1 MFEEGQKNN
10 TNKSGLIYAI
20 VGVAVLIVAVAGSA
34 YAYYSAT
41 ATDTST
47 VKGTAGGAG
56 GAGGAGVKPTI
67 LTVKK
72 ESNASGSLVPIDKTT
87 DTLTKGAKG
96 WNKTSNAVNTAWN
109 AAQSCTD
116 KKGNTVCQ
124 VYSVTVKNNNNMP
137 VIYDISLT
145 ALSGA
150 NTPNLDAVKMAS
162 NISVTSV
169 TSIKGVDKG
178 ICTTASVAGGG
189 TSNTCYFMVFIT
201 NLNSPQTDSGAF
213 TGTVKAVGSDGAEI
227 KAQF

>member
-47 VKGTAGGAG
+47 VKGTAGG
-56 GAGGAGVKPTI
+56 GAAPT

-72 ESNASGSLVPIDKTT
+72 ESNASGNLVPIDKTVE
-87 DTLTKGAKG
+87 TLTKGAKG
-96 WNKTSNAVNTAWN
+96 WNATSNAVNTTWN

-116 KKGNTVCQ
+116 KNGNTVCQ
-124 VYSVTVKNNNNMP
+124 VYSVTVKNNSNTS

-150 NTPNLDAVKMAS
+150 KTPNLDAVKMAS

-169 TSIKGVDKG
+169 TSIKGVNKG

-189 TSNTCYFMVFIT
+189 TSTACYFMVFIT
-201 NLNSPQTDSGAF
+201 NLNSAQTDSGSF
-213 TGTVKAVGSDGAEI
+213 TGTVTAVGSNGAEV

>member
-47 VKGTAGGAG
+47 VKGTTGGGA
-56 GAGGAGVKPTI
+56 APT

-72 ESNASGSLVPIDKTT
+72 ESNASGNLVPIDKTVE
-87 DTLTKGAKG
+87 TLTKDAKG

-116 KKGNTVCQ
+116 KNGNTVCQ
-124 VYSVTVKNNNNMP
+124 VYSVTVKNNSNTS

-150 NTPNLDAVKMAS
+150 KTPNLDAVKMAS

-169 TSIKGVDKG
+169 TSIKGVNKG
-178 ICTTASVAGGG
+178 ICTTTSVAGGG
-189 TSNTCYFMVFIT
+189 TSTACYFMVFIT
-201 NLNSPQTDSGAF
+201 NLNSAQTDSGAF
-213 TGTVKAVGSDGAEI
+213 TGTVTAVGSNGAEV

>member
-1 MFEEGQKNN
+1 MFEEGQKND

-47 VKGTAGGAG
+47 VKGTAGG
-56 GAGGAGVKPTI
+56 GAAPT

-72 ESNASGSLVPIDKTT
+72 ESNASGNLVPIDKTAE
-87 DTLTKGAKG
+87 TLTKGAKG
-96 WNKTSNAVNTAWN
+96 WNTTSNAVNTSWN

-116 KKGNTVCQ
+116 KNGNTVCQ
-124 VYSVTVKNNNNMP
+124 VYSVTVKNNSNTS

-145 ALSGA
+145 ALSGT
-150 NTPNLDAVKMAS
+150 NTKNLDAVKMAS
-162 NISVTSV
+162 NISVTSE
-169 TSIKGVDKG
+169 TSIKGVNKG

-189 TSNTCYFMVFIT
+189 TSTACYFMVFIT
-201 NLNSPQTDSGAF
+201 NLNSAQTDSGAF
-213 TGTVKAVGSDGAEI
+213 TGTVTAVGSNGAEV

>member
-47 VKGTAGGAG
+47 VKGTAGG
-56 GAGGAGVKPTI
+56 GAAPT

-72 ESNASGSLVPIDKTT
+72 ESNASGNLVPIDKTAE
-87 DTLTKGAKG
+87 TLTKGAKG
-96 WNKTSNAVNTAWN
+96 WNKTSNAVNTSWN

-116 KKGNTVCQ
+116 KNGNTVCQ
-124 VYSVTVKNNNNMP
+124 VYSVTVKNNSNTS

-145 ALSGA
+145 DLHGA
-150 NTPNLDAVKMAS
+150 KAPNLDAVKMAS
-162 NISVTSV
+162 NISVTSE
-169 TSIKGVDKG
+169 TSIKGVNKG

-189 TSNTCYFMVFIT
+189 TSTACYFMVFIT
-201 NLNSPQTDSGAF
+201 NLNSAQTDSGAF
-213 TGTVKAVGSDGAEI
+213 TGTVTAVGSNGAEV

>member
-41 ATDTST
+41 ATDTSI
-47 VKGTAGGAG
+47 VKGTAGG
-56 GAGGAGVKPTI
+56 GAAPT

-72 ESNASGSLVPIDKTT
+72 ESNASGNLVPIDKTVE
-87 DTLTKGAKG
+87 TLTKGAKG
-96 WNKTSNAVNTAWN
+96 WNTTSNAVNTAWN

-116 KKGNTVCQ
+116 KNGNTVCQ
-124 VYSVTVKNNNNMP
+124 VYSVTVKNNSNTS

-150 NTPNLDAVKMAS
+150 KTPNLDAVKMAS

-169 TSIKGVDKG
+169 TSIKGVNKG
-178 ICTTASVAGGG
+178 ICTTTSVAGGG
-189 TSNTCYFMVFIT
+189 TSTACYFMVFIT
-201 NLNSPQTDSGAF
+201 NLNSAQTDSGAF
-213 TGTVKAVGSDGAEI
+213 TGTVTAVGSNGAEV

>member
-47 VKGTAGGAG
+47 VKGTAGG
-56 GAGGAGVKPTI
+56 GAAPT
-67 LTVKK
+67 LTLKK
-72 ESNASGSLVPIDKTT
+72 ESNASGNLVPIDKTAE
-87 DTLTKGAKG
+87 TLTKGAKG
-96 WNKTSNAVNTAWN
+96 WNTTSNAVNTSCN

-116 KKGNTVCQ
+116 KNGNTVCQ
-124 VYSVTVKNNNNMP
+124 VYSVTVKNNSNTS

-145 ALSGA
+145 ALSGEK
-150 NTPNLDAVKMAS
+150 TKNLDAVKMAS
-162 NISVTSV
+162 NISVTSE
-169 TSIKGVDKG
+169 TSIKGVNKG
-178 ICTTASVAGGG
+178 ICTTASVAGGS
-189 TSNTCYFMVFIT
+189 TSTACYFMVFIT
-201 NLNSPQTDSGAF
+201 NLNSAQTDSGAF
-213 TGTVKAVGSDGAEI
+213 TGTVTAVGSNGAEV

>member
-47 VKGTAGGAG
+47 VKGTAGG
-56 GAGGAGVKPTI
+56 GAAPT

-72 ESNASGSLVPIDKTT
+72 ESTASGNLVPIDKTVE
-87 DTLTKGAKG
+87 TLTKGAKG
-96 WNKTSNAVNTAWN
+96 WNTTSNAANTAWN

-116 KKGNTVCQ
+116 KNGNTVCQ
-124 VYSVTVKNNNNMP
+124 VYSVTVKNNSNTS

-150 NTPNLDAVKMAS
+150 KTPNLDAVKMAS

-169 TSIKGVDKG
+169 TSIKGVNKG
-178 ICTTASVAGGG
+178 ICTTTSVAGGG
-189 TSNTCYFMVFIT
+189 TSTACYFMVFIT
-201 NLNSPQTDSGAF
+201 NLNSAQTDSGAF
-213 TGTVKAVGSDGAEI
+213 TGTVTAVGSNGAEV

>member
-47 VKGTAGGAG
+47 VKGTAGG
-56 GAGGAGVKPTI
+56 GAAPT

-72 ESNASGSLVPIDKTT
+72 ESNASGNLVPIDKTVE
-87 DTLTKGAKG
+87 TLTKGAKG

-116 KKGNTVCQ
+116 KNGNTVCQ
-124 VYSVTVKNNNNMP
+124 VYSVTVKNNSNTS

-150 NTPNLDAVKMAS
+150 KTPNLDAVKMAS

-169 TSIKGVDKG
+169 TSIKGVNKG
-178 ICTTASVAGGG
+178 ICTTTSVAGGG
-189 TSNTCYFMVFIT
+189 TSTACYFMVFIT
-201 NLNSPQTDSGAF
+201 NLNSAQTDSGAF
-213 TGTVKAVGSDGAEI
+213 TGTVTAVGSNGAEV

>member
-1 MFEEGQKNN
+1 MLEEGQKNN

-47 VKGTAGGAG
+47 VKGTAGG
-56 GAGGAGVKPTI
+56 GAAPT

-72 ESNASGSLVPIDKTT
+72 ESNASGNLVPIDKTVE
-87 DTLTKGAKG
+87 TLTKGAKG
-96 WNKTSNAVNTAWN
+96 WNTTSNAVNTAWN

-116 KKGNTVCQ
+116 KNGNTVCQ
-124 VYSVTVKNNNNMP
+124 VYSVTVKNNSNTS

-150 NTPNLDAVKMAS
+150 KTPNLDAVKMAS

-169 TSIKGVDKG
+169 TSIKGVNKG
-178 ICTTASVAGGG
+178 ICTTTSVAGGG
-189 TSNTCYFMVFIT
+189 TSTACYFMVFIT
-201 NLNSPQTDSGAF
+201 NLNSAQTDSGAF
-213 TGTVKAVGSDGAEI
+213 TGTVTAVGSNGAEV

>member
-10 TNKSGLIYAI
+10 TNKNGLIYAI

-41 ATDTST
+41 ANDTST
-47 VKGTAGGAG
+47 VKGTAGG
-56 GAGGAGVKPTI
+56 GAAPT

-72 ESNASGSLVPIDKTT
+72 ESNASGNLVPIDKTVE
-87 DTLTKGAKG
+87 TLTKGAKG
-96 WNKTSNAVNTAWN
+96 WNTASNAVNTAWN

-116 KKGNTVCQ
+116 KNGNTVCQ
-124 VYSVTVKNNNNMP
+124 VYSVTVKNNSNTS

-150 NTPNLDAVKMAS
+150 KTPNLDAVKMAS

-169 TSIKGVDKG
+169 TSIKGVNKG
-178 ICTTASVAGGG
+178 ICTTTSVAGGG
-189 TSNTCYFMVFIT
+189 TSTACYFMVFIT
-201 NLNSPQTDSGAF
+201 NLNSAQTDSGAF
-213 TGTVKAVGSDGAEI
+213 TGTVTAVGSNGAEV

>member
-47 VKGTAGGAG
+47 VKGTAGG
-56 GAGGAGVKPTI
+56 GAAPT

-72 ESNASGSLVPIDKTT
+72 ESNASGNLVPIDKTAE
-87 DTLTKGAKG
+87 TLTKGAKG
-96 WNKTSNAVNTAWN
+96 WNKTSNAVNTSWN

-116 KKGNTVCQ
+116 KNGNTVCQ
-124 VYSVTVKNNNNMP
+124 VYSVTVKNNSNTS

-145 ALSGA
+145 ALYGA
-150 NTPNLDAVKMAS
+150 KAPNLDAVKMAS
-162 NISVTSV
+162 NISVTSE
-169 TSIKGVDKG
+169 TSIKGVNKG

-189 TSNTCYFMVFIT
+189 TSTACYFMVFIT
-201 NLNSPQTDSGAF
+201 NLNSAQTDSGAF
-213 TGTVKAVGSDGAEI
+213 TGTVTAVGSNGAEV

>member
-47 VKGTAGGAG
+47 VKGTAGG
-56 GAGGAGVKPTI
+56 GAAPT

-72 ESNASGSLVPIDKTT
+72 ESNASGNLVPIDKTAE
-87 DTLTKGAKG
+87 TLTKGAKG
-96 WNKTSNAVNTAWN
+96 WNKTSNAVNTSWN

-116 KKGNTVCQ
+116 KNGNTVCQ
-124 VYSVTVKNNNNMP
+124 VYSVTVKNNSNTS

-145 ALSGA
+145 DLHGTKA
-150 NTPNLDAVKMAS
+150 PNLDAVKMAS
-162 NISVTSV
+162 NISVTSE
-169 TSIKGVDKG
+169 TSIKGVNKG

-189 TSNTCYFMVFIT
+189 TSTACYFMVFIT
-201 NLNSPQTDSGAF
+201 NLNSAQTDSGAF
-213 TGTVKAVGSDGAEI
+213 TGTVTAVGSNGAEV

>member
-47 VKGTAGGAG
+47 VKGTAGG
-56 GAGGAGVKPTI
+56 GAAPT

-72 ESNASGSLVPIDKTT
+72 ESNASGNLVPIDKTVE
-87 DTLTKGAKG
+87 TLTKGAKG
-96 WNKTSNAVNTAWN
+96 WNKTSNAVNTSWN

-116 KKGNTVCQ
+116 KNGNTVCQ
-124 VYSVTVKNNNNMP
+124 VYSVTVKNNSNTP

-150 NTPNLDAVKMAS
+150 KTPNLDAVKMAS
-162 NISVTSV
+162 NISVTSE
-169 TSIKGVDKG
+169 TSIKGVNKG

-189 TSNTCYFMVFIT
+189 TSTACYFMVFIT
-201 NLNSPQTDSGAF
+201 NLNSAQTDSGAF
-213 TGTVKAVGSDGAEI
+213 TGTVTAVGSNGAEV

>member
-41 ATDTST
+41 AADTST
-47 VKGTAGGAG
+47 VKGTAGG
-56 GAGGAGVKPTI
+56 GAAPT

-72 ESNASGSLVPIDKTT
+72 ESNASGNLVPIDKTVE
-87 DTLTKGAKG
+87 TLTKGAKG
-96 WNKTSNAVNTAWN
+96 WNTTSNAVNTAWN

-116 KKGNTVCQ
+116 KNGNTVCQ
-124 VYSVTVKNNNNMP
+124 VYSVTVKNNSNTS
-137 VIYDISLT
+137 VIYDITLT

-150 NTPNLDAVKMAS
+150 KTPNLDAVKMAS
-162 NISVTSV
+162 NISVTSA
-169 TSIKGVDKG
+169 TSIKGVNKG
-178 ICTTASVAGGG
+178 ICTTTSVAGGG
-189 TSNTCYFMVFIT
+189 TSTACYFMVFIT
-201 NLNSPQTDSGAF
+201 NLNSAQTDSGAF
-213 TGTVKAVGSDGAEI
+213 TGTVTAVGSNGAEV

>member
-47 VKGTAGGAG
+47 VKGTAGG
-56 GAGGAGVKPTI
+56 GAAPT

-72 ESNASGSLVPIDKTT
+72 ESNASGNLVPIDKTAE
-87 DTLTKGAKG
+87 TLTKGAKG
-96 WNKTSNAVNTAWN
+96 WNTTSNAVNTSWN

-116 KKGNTVCQ
+116 KNGNTVCQ
-124 VYSVTVKNNNNMP
+124 VYSVTVKNNSNTS

-145 ALSGA
+145 ALSGEK
-150 NTPNLDAVKMAS
+150 TQNLDAVKMAS
-162 NISVTSV
+162 NISVTSE
-169 TSIKGVDKG
+169 TSIKGVNKG

-189 TSNTCYFMVFIT
+189 TSTACYFMVFIT
-201 NLNSPQTDSGAF
+201 NLNSAQTDSGAF
-213 TGTVKAVGSDGAEI
+213 TGTVTAVGSNGAEV

>member
-41 ATDTST
+41 AADTST
-47 VKGTAGGAG
+47 VKGTAGG
-56 GAGGAGVKPTI
+56 GAAPT

-72 ESNASGSLVPIDKTT
+72 ESNASGNLVPIDKTVE
-87 DTLTKGAKG
+87 TLTKGAKG
-96 WNKTSNAVNTAWN
+96 WNKTSNSVNTAWN

-116 KKGNTVCQ
+116 KNGNTVCQ
-124 VYSVTVKNNNNMP
+124 VYSVTVKNNSNTS

-150 NTPNLDAVKMAS
+150 KTPNLDAVKMAS

-169 TSIKGVDKG
+169 TSIKGVNKG
-178 ICTTASVAGGG
+178 ICTTTSVAGGG
-189 TSNTCYFMVFIT
+189 TSTACYFMVFIT
-201 NLNSPQTDSGAF
+201 NLNSAQTDSGAF
-213 TGTVKAVGSDGAEI
+213 TGTVTAVGSNGAEV

>member
-1 MFEEGQKNN
+1 MFEEGQKKN

-41 ATDTST
+41 AADTST
-47 VKGTAGGAG
+47 VKGTAGG
-56 GAGGAGVKPTI
+56 GAAPT

-72 ESNASGSLVPIDKTT
+72 ESNASGNLVPIDKTVE
-87 DTLTKGAKG
+87 TLTKGAKG
-96 WNKTSNAVNTAWN
+96 WNTTSKAVNTAWN

-116 KKGNTVCQ
+116 KNGNTVCQ
-124 VYSVTVKNNNNMP
+124 VYSVTVKNNSNTS

-150 NTPNLDAVKMAS
+150 KTPNLDAVKMAS

-169 TSIKGVDKG
+169 TSIKGVNKG
-178 ICTTASVAGGG
+178 ICTTTSVAGGG
-189 TSNTCYFMVFIT
+189 TSTACYFMVFIT
-201 NLNSPQTDSGAF
+201 NLNSAQTDSGAF
-213 TGTVKAVGSDGAEI
+213 TGTVTAVGSNGAEV

>member
-1 MFEEGQKNN
+1 MFEEEQKNN
-10 TNKSGLIYAI
+10 TNKGGLIYAI
-20 VGVAVLIVAVAGSA
+20 VGVAVLVVAVAGSA

-41 ATDTST
+41 ATNTNT
-47 VKGTAGGAG
+47 VKGTAGG
-56 GAGGAGVKPTI
+56 GAAPT
-67 LTVKK
+67 LTVTK
-72 ESNASGSLVPIDKTT
+72 ESTANGNLVPIDKVAA
-87 DTLTKGAKG
+87 TLTNGAKG
-96 WNKTSNAVNTAWN
+96 WNTTSKAVNSAWN

-116 KKGNTVCQ
+116 KNGNTVCQ
-124 VYSVTVKNNNNMP
+124 VYSVTVKNNSNTP

-178 ICTTASVAGGG
+178 ICTTNSVAGGG

-201 NLNSPQTDSGAF
+201 NLNSAQTDSGSF
-213 TGTVKAVGSDGAEI
+213 TGTVTAVGSNGAEV

>member
-10 TNKSGLIYAI
+10 TNKNGLIYAI

-41 ATDTST
+41 AADTST
-47 VKGTAGGAG
+47 VKGTAGG
-56 GAGGAGVKPTI
+56 GAAPT

-72 ESNASGSLVPIDKTT
+72 ESNASGNLVPIDKTVE
-87 DTLTKGAKG
+87 TLTKGAKG

-116 KKGNTVCQ
+116 KNGNTVCQ
-124 VYSVTVKNNNNMP
+124 VYSVTVKNNSNTS

-150 NTPNLDAVKMAS
+150 KTPNLDAVKMDS

-169 TSIKGVDKG
+169 TSIKGVNKG
-178 ICTTASVAGGG
+178 ICTTTSVAGGG
-189 TSNTCYFMVFIT
+189 TSTACYFMVFIT
-201 NLNSPQTDSGAF
+201 NLNSAQTDSGAF
-213 TGTVKAVGSDGAEI
+213 TGTVTAVGSNGAEV

>member
-41 ATDTST
+41 AADTST
-47 VKGTAGGAG
+47 VKGTAGG
-56 GAGGAGVKPTI
+56 GAAPT

-72 ESNASGSLVPIDKTT
+72 ESTASGNLVPIDKTVE
-87 DTLTKGAKG
+87 TLTKGAKG
-96 WNKTSNAVNTAWN
+96 WNTASNAVNTAWN

-116 KKGNTVCQ
+116 KNGNTVCQ
-124 VYSVTVKNNNNMP
+124 VYSVTVKNNSNTS

-150 NTPNLDAVKMAS
+150 KTPNLDAVKMAS
-162 NISVTSV
+162 NISVTSA
-169 TSIKGVDKG
+169 TSIKGVNKG
-178 ICTTASVAGGG
+178 ICTTTSVAGGG
-189 TSNTCYFMVFIT
+189 TSTACYFMVFIT
-201 NLNSPQTDSGAF
+201 NLNSAQTDSGAF
-213 TGTVKAVGSDGAEI
+213 TGTVTAVGSNGAEV

>member
-47 VKGTAGGAG
+47 VKGTAGG
-56 GAGGAGVKPTI
+56 GAAPT

-72 ESNASGSLVPIDKTT
+72 ESNASGNLVPIDKTVE
-87 DTLTKGAKG
+87 TLTKGAKG
-96 WNKTSNAVNTAWN
+96 WNTTSNAVNTAWN

-116 KKGNTVCQ
+116 KNGNTVCQ
-124 VYSVTVKNNNNMP
+124 VYSVTVKNNSNTS

-150 NTPNLDAVKMAS
+150 KTPNLDAVKMAS

-169 TSIKGVDKG
+169 TSIKGVNKG
-178 ICTTASVAGGG
+178 ICTTTSVAGGG
-189 TSNTCYFMVFIT
+189 TSTACYFMVFIT
-201 NLNSPQTDSGAF
+201 NLNSAQTDSGAF
-213 TGTVKAVGSDGAEI
+213 TGTVTAVGSNGAEV

>member
-47 VKGTAGGAG
+47 VKGTAGG
-56 GAGGAGVKPTI
+56 GAAPT

-72 ESNASGSLVPIDKTT
+72 ESNASGNLVPIDKTAE
-87 DTLTKGAKG
+87 TLTKGAKG
-96 WNKTSNAVNTAWN
+96 WNKTSNAVNTSWN

-116 KKGNTVCQ
+116 KNGNTVCQ
-124 VYSVTVKNNNNMP
+124 VYSVTVKNNSNTS

-150 NTPNLDAVKMAS
+150 KTQNLDAVKMAS
-162 NISVTSV
+162 NISVTSE
-169 TSIKGVDKG
+169 TSIKGVNKG
-178 ICTTASVAGGG
+178 ICTTASVAGGS
-189 TSNTCYFMVFIT
+189 TSTACYFMVFIT
-201 NLNSPQTDSGAF
+201 NLNSAQTDSGAF
-213 TGTVKAVGSDGAEI
+213 TGTVTAVGSNGAEV

>member
-47 VKGTAGGAG
+47 VKGTAGG
-56 GAGGAGVKPTI
+56 GAAPT

-72 ESNASGSLVPIDKTT
+72 ESNASGNLVPIDKTAE
-87 DTLTKGAKG
+87 TLTKGAKG
-96 WNKTSNAVNTAWN
+96 WNKTSNAVNTSWN

-116 KKGNTVCQ
+116 KNGNTVCQ
-124 VYSVTVKNNNNMP
+124 VYSVTVKNNSNTS

-145 ALSGA
+145 ALYGA
-150 NTPNLDAVKMAS
+150 KAPNLDAVKMAS
-162 NISVTSV
+162 NISVTSE
-169 TSIKGVDKG
+169 TSIKGVNKG

-189 TSNTCYFMVFIT
+189 TSTACYFMVFIT
-201 NLNSPQTDSGAF
+201 NLNSAQTDSGAF
-213 TGTVKAVGSDGAEI
+213 TGTVTAVVSNGAEV

>member
-47 VKGTAGGAG
+47 VKGTAGG
-56 GAGGAGVKPTI
+56 GAAPT

-72 ESNASGSLVPIDKTT
+72 ESNASGNLVPIDKTAE
-87 DTLTKGAKG
+87 TLTKGAKG
-96 WNKTSNAVNTAWN
+96 WNKTSNAVNTSWN

-116 KKGNTVCQ
+116 KNGNTVCQ
-124 VYSVTVKNNNNMP
+124 VYSVTVKNNSNTS

-145 ALSGA
+145 DLHGTKA
-150 NTPNLDAVKMAS
+150 PNLDAVKMAS
-162 NISVTSV
+162 NISVTSE
-169 TSIKGVDKG
+169 TSIKGVNKG
-178 ICTTASVAGGG
+178 ICTTASVAGGS
-189 TSNTCYFMVFIT
+189 TSTACYFMVFIT
-201 NLNSPQTDSGAF
+201 NLNSAQTDSGAF
-213 TGTVKAVGSDGAEI
+213 TGTVTAVGSNGAEV

>member
-47 VKGTAGGAG
+47 VKGTAGG
-56 GAGGAGVKPTI
+56 GAAPT

-72 ESNASGSLVPIDKTT
+72 ESNASGNLVPIDKTVE
-87 DTLTKGAKG
+87 TLTKGAKG
-96 WNKTSNAVNTAWN
+96 WNTTSNAVNTAWN

-116 KKGNTVCQ
+116 KNGNTVCQ
-124 VYSVTVKNNNNMP
+124 VYSVTVKNNSNTS

-150 NTPNLDAVKMAS
+150 KTPNLDAVKMAS

-169 TSIKGVDKG
+169 TSIKGVNKG
-178 ICTTASVAGGG
+178 ICTTTSVAGGG
-189 TSNTCYFMVFIT
+189 TSTACYFMVFIT
-201 NLNSPQTDSGAF
+201 NLNSAQTDSGAF
-213 TGTVKAVGSDGAEI
+213 TGTVTAVGTNGAEV

>member
-1 MFEEGQKNN
+1 MFEEGQKND

-47 VKGTAGGAG
+47 VKGTAGG
-56 GAGGAGVKPTI
+56 GAAPT

-72 ESNASGSLVPIDKTT
+72 ESNASGNLVPIDKTAE
-87 DTLTKGAKG
+87 TLTKGAKG
-96 WNKTSNAVNTAWN
+96 WNTTSNAVNTSWN

-116 KKGNTVCQ
+116 KNGNTVCQ
-124 VYSVTVKNNNNMP
+124 VYSVTVKNNSNTS

-145 ALSGA
+145 ALSGEK
-150 NTPNLDAVKMAS
+150 TKNLDAVKMAS

-189 TSNTCYFMVFIT
+189 TSTACYFMVFIT
-201 NLNSPQTDSGAF
+201 NLNSAQTDSGAF
-213 TGTVKAVGSDGAEI
+213 TGTVTAVGSNGAEV

>member
-10 TNKSGLIYAI
+10 TNKNGLIYAI

-47 VKGTAGGAG
+47 VKGNAGG
-56 GAGGAGVKPTI
+56 GAAPT

-72 ESNASGSLVPIDKTT
+72 ESNASGNLVPIDKTVE
-87 DTLTKGAKG
+87 TLTKGAKG
-96 WNKTSNAVNTAWN
+96 WNTASNAVNTAWN

-116 KKGNTVCQ
+116 KNGNTVCQ
-124 VYSVTVKNNNNMP
+124 VYSVTVKNNSNTS

-150 NTPNLDAVKMAS
+150 KTPNLDAVKMAS

-169 TSIKGVDKG
+169 TSIKGVNKG
-178 ICTTASVAGGG
+178 ICTTTSVAGGG
-189 TSNTCYFMVFIT
+189 TSTACYFMVFIT
-201 NLNSPQTDSGAF
+201 NLNSAQTDSGAF
-213 TGTVKAVGSDGAEI
+213 TGTVTAVGSNGAEV

>member
-47 VKGTAGGAG
+47 VKGTAGG
-56 GAGGAGVKPTI
+56 GAAPT

-72 ESNASGSLVPIDKTT
+72 ESNASGNLVPIEKTVE
-87 DTLTKGAKG
+87 TLTKGAKG
-96 WNKTSNAVNTAWN
+96 WNTTSNAVNTAWN

-116 KKGNTVCQ
+116 KNGNTVCQ
-124 VYSVTVKNNNNMP
+124 VYSVTVKNNSNTS
-137 VIYDISLT
+137 VIYDITLT

-150 NTPNLDAVKMAS
+150 KTPNLDAVKMAS

-169 TSIKGVDKG
+169 TSIKGVNKG
-178 ICTTASVAGGG
+178 ICTTTSVAGGG
-189 TSNTCYFMVFIT
+189 TSTACYFMVFIT
-201 NLNSPQTDSGAF
+201 NLNSAQTDSGAF
-213 TGTVKAVGSDGAEI
+213 TGTVTAVGSNGAEV

>member
-47 VKGTAGGAG
+47 VKGNAGG
-56 GAGGAGVKPTI
+56 GAAPT

-72 ESNASGSLVPIDKTT
+72 ESNASGNLVPIDKTAE
-87 DTLTKGAKG
+87 TLTKGAKG
-96 WNKTSNAVNTAWN
+96 WNTTSNAVNTSWN

-116 KKGNTVCQ
+116 KNGNTVCQ
-124 VYSVTVKNNNNMP
+124 VYSVTVKNNSNTS

-145 ALSGA
+145 ALSGEK
-150 NTPNLDAVKMAS
+150 TKNLDAVKMAS
-162 NISVTSV
+162 NISVTSE
-169 TSIKGVDKG
+169 TSIKGVNKG

-189 TSNTCYFMVFIT
+189 TSTACYFMVFIT
-201 NLNSPQTDSGAF
+201 NLNSAQTDSGAF
-213 TGTVKAVGSDGAEI
+213 TGTVTAVGSNGAEV

>member
-10 TNKSGLIYAI
+10 TNKNGLIYAI

-47 VKGTAGGAG
+47 VKGTAGG
-56 GAGGAGVKPTI
+56 GAAPT

-72 ESNASGSLVPIDKTT
+72 ESNASGNLVPIDKTVE
-87 DTLTKGAKG
+87 TLTKGAKG

-116 KKGNTVCQ
+116 KNGNTVCQ
-124 VYSVTVKNNNNMP
+124 VYSVTVKNNSNTS

-150 NTPNLDAVKMAS
+150 KTPNLDAVKMAS
-162 NISVTSV
+162 NISVASV
-169 TSIKGVDKG
+169 TSIKGVNKG
-178 ICTTASVAGGG
+178 ICVLFHGI
-189 TSNTCYFMVFIT
+189 YY
-201 NLNSPQTDSGAF
+201 
-213 TGTVKAVGSDGAEI
+213 
-227 KAQF
+227 

>member
-41 ATDTST
+41 AADTST
-47 VKGTAGGAG
+47 VKGTAGG
-56 GAGGAGVKPTI
+56 GAAPT

-72 ESNASGSLVPIDKTT
+72 ESNASGNLVPIDKTVE
-87 DTLTKGAKG
+87 TLTKGAKG

-116 KKGNTVCQ
+116 KNGNTVCQ
-124 VYSVTVKNNNNMP
+124 VYSVTVKNNSNTS

-150 NTPNLDAVKMAS
+150 KTPNLDAVKMAS

-169 TSIKGVDKG
+169 TSIKGVNKG
-178 ICTTASVAGGG
+178 ICTTTSVAGGG
-189 TSNTCYFMVFIT
+189 TSTACYFMVFIT
-201 NLNSPQTDSGAF
+201 NLNSAQTDSGAF
-213 TGTVKAVGSDGAEI
+213 TGTVTAVGSNGAEV

>member
-47 VKGTAGGAG
+47 VKGTAGG
-56 GAGGAGVKPTI
+56 GAAPT

-72 ESNASGSLVPIDKTT
+72 ESNASGNLVPIDKTVE
-87 DTLTKGAKG
+87 TLTKGAKG
-96 WNKTSNAVNTAWN
+96 WNKTSNAVNTSWN

-116 KKGNTVCQ
+116 KNGNTVCQ
-124 VYSVTVKNNNNMP
+124 VYSVTVKNNSNTS

-150 NTPNLDAVKMAS
+150 KTPNLDAVKMAS
-162 NISVTSV
+162 NISVTSE
-169 TSIKGVDKG
+169 TSIKGVNKG
-178 ICTTASVAGGG
+178 ICTTASVAGGS
-189 TSNTCYFMVFIT
+189 TSTACYFMVFIT
-201 NLNSPQTDSGAF
+201 NLNSAQTDSGAF
-213 TGTVKAVGSDGAEI
+213 TGTVTAVGSNGAEV

>member
-47 VKGTAGGAG
+47 VKGTAGG
-56 GAGGAGVKPTI
+56 GAAPT

-72 ESNASGSLVPIDKTT
+72 ESTASGNLVPIDKTVE
-87 DTLTKGAKG
+87 TLTKGAKG
-96 WNKTSNAVNTAWN
+96 WNTTSNAVNTAWN

-116 KKGNTVCQ
+116 KNGNTVCQ
-124 VYSVTVKNNNNMP
+124 VYSVTVKNNSNTS
-137 VIYDISLT
+137 VIYDITLT

-150 NTPNLDAVKMAS
+150 KTPNLDAVKMAS

-169 TSIKGVDKG
+169 TSIKGVNKG
-178 ICTTASVAGGG
+178 ICTTTSVAGGG
-189 TSNTCYFMVFIT
+189 TSTACYFMVFIT
-201 NLNSPQTDSGAF
+201 NLNSAQTDSGAF
-213 TGTVKAVGSDGAEI
+213 TGTVTAVGSNGAEV

>member
-10 TNKSGLIYAI
+10 TNKNGLIYAI

-41 ATDTST
+41 AADTST
-47 VKGTAGGAG
+47 VKGTAGG
-56 GAGGAGVKPTI
+56 GAAPT

-72 ESNASGSLVPIDKTT
+72 ESNASGNLVPIDKTVE
-87 DTLTKGAKG
+87 TLTKGAKG
-96 WNKTSNAVNTAWN
+96 WNTTSKAVNTAWN

-116 KKGNTVCQ
+116 KNGNTVCQ
-124 VYSVTVKNNNNMP
+124 VYSVTVKNNSNTS

-150 NTPNLDAVKMAS
+150 KTPNLDAVKMAS

-169 TSIKGVDKG
+169 TSIKGVNKG
-178 ICTTASVAGGG
+178 ICTTTSVAGGG
-189 TSNTCYFMVFIT
+189 TSTACYFMVFIT
-201 NLNSPQTDSGAF
+201 NLNSAQTDSGAF
-213 TGTVKAVGSDGAEI
+213 TGTVTAVGSNGAEV

>member
-47 VKGTAGGAG
+47 VKGTAGG
-56 GAGGAGVKPTI
+56 GAAPT

-72 ESNASGSLVPIDKTT
+72 ESNASGNLVPIDKTAE
-87 DTLTKGAKG
+87 TLTKGAKG
-96 WNKTSNAVNTAWN
+96 WNTTSNAVNTSWN

-116 KKGNTVCQ
+116 KNGNTVCQ
-124 VYSVTVKNNNNMP
+124 VYSVTVKNNSNTS

-145 ALSGA
+145 ALSGEK
-150 NTPNLDAVKMAS
+150 TPNLDAVKMAS
-162 NISVTSV
+162 NISVTSE
-169 TSIKGVDKG
+169 TSIKGVNKG
-178 ICTTASVAGGG
+178 ICTTASVAGGS
-189 TSNTCYFMVFIT
+189 TSTACYFMVFIT
-201 NLNSPQTDSGAF
+201 NLNSAQTDSGAF
-213 TGTVKAVGSDGAEI
+213 TGTVTAVGSNGAEV

>member
-47 VKGTAGGAG
+47 VKGNAGG
-56 GAGGAGVKPTI
+56 GAAPT

-72 ESNASGSLVPIDKTT
+72 ESNASGNLVPIDKTVE
-87 DTLTKGAKG
+87 TLTKGAKG
-96 WNKTSNAVNTAWN
+96 WNTTSNAVNTAWN

-116 KKGNTVCQ
+116 KNGNTVCQ
-124 VYSVTVKNNNNMP
+124 VYSVTVKNNSNTS
-137 VIYDISLT
+137 VIYDITLT

-150 NTPNLDAVKMAS
+150 KTPNLDAVKMAS

-169 TSIKGVDKG
+169 TSIKGVNKG
-178 ICTTASVAGGG
+178 ICTTTSVAGGG
-189 TSNTCYFMVFIT
+189 TSTACYFMVFIT
-201 NLNSPQTDSGAF
+201 NLNSAQTDSGAF
-213 TGTVKAVGSDGAEI
+213 TGTVTAVGSNGAEV

>member
-41 ATDTST
+41 AADTST
-47 VKGTAGGAG
+47 VKGTAGG
-56 GAGGAGVKPTI
+56 GAAPT

-72 ESNASGSLVPIDKTT
+72 ESNASGNLVPIDKTVE
-87 DTLTKGAKG
+87 TLTKGAKG
-96 WNKTSNAVNTAWN
+96 WNTASNAVNTAWN

-116 KKGNTVCQ
+116 KNGNTVCQ
-124 VYSVTVKNNNNMP
+124 VYSVTVKNNSNTS

-150 NTPNLDAVKMAS
+150 KTPNLDAVKMAS

-169 TSIKGVDKG
+169 TSIKGVNKG
-178 ICTTASVAGGG
+178 ICTTTSVAGGG
-189 TSNTCYFMVFIT
+189 TSTACYFMVFIT
-201 NLNSPQTDSGAF
+201 NLNSAQTDSGAF
-213 TGTVKAVGSDGAEI
+213 TGTVTAVGSNGAEV